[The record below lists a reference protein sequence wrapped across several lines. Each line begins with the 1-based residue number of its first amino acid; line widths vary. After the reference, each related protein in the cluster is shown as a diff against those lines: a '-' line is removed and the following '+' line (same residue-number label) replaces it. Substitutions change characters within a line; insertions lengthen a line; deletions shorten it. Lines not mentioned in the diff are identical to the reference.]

1 LKFLTFLTEQE
12 IKDLVK
18 EAKANPKA
26 RIMQHRL
33 ATEVT
38 EFVHGSSG
46 VETALKISEALFT
59 GNLRDL
65 NKETFLI
72 AFNTLPHV
80 EMSKDATLMESLIE
94 TGAASS
100 KREAREFL
108 KANAISVNDV
118 AITEENQKLKELKPY
133 FNEYYLIRRGKKKFV
148 GIKIIKA

>member
-18 EAKANPKA
+18 EARTNPKA

-33 ATEVT
+33 AIEVT
-38 EFVHGSSG
+38 EFVHGTKG

-72 AFNTLPHV
+72 AFNALPHV
-80 EMSKDATLMESLIE
+80 EMEENTTLIE
-94 TGAASS
+94 ALIASEAASS

-108 KANAISVNDV
+108 KANAISVNDIV
-118 AITEENQKLKELKPY
+118 ITDENQKVRELKPY
-133 FNEYYLIRRGKKKFV
+133 FNDYYLIRRGKKKFV
-148 GIKIIKA
+148 GIKIV